1 MTVGSGLADSKEGCR
16 YLTSEVQQGKFGTIA
31 PGPRLPLVRML
42 LGRGN
47 PEEQLRFLLSAA
59 REYGPL
65 VGFRWLNRRSLLV
78 DHPDYIEYVLR
89 TNNRNYLKSK
99 NYEPVKLVIG
109 EGLIVSEG
117 DFWRRQ
123 RRLAQPAFHRK
134 RIADLASLM
143 VDETEAMQERWASS
157 SHAQGEPFDVH
168 QEMGHLTL
176 RIVAKALFGADIDE
190 RTINKISKAQRF
202 LNGYVDSRMG
212 ALPRL
217 PHWTPT
223 PANIHYRR
231 ALRDLDRVVYSLID
245 ECQRADRDV
254 GNLLSMLLG
263 AQDEQTGE
271 AMSEKQL
278 RDEVMTLLIAG
289 NETTA
294 VALSWTWYLL
304 AGHPEI
310 EEKLHGELDE
320 ELDGRMPTFEDL
332 PSLPYATMVL
342 KEAMRL
348 YPPAWIFSRRPI
360 EDDEIGGY
368 QVPAGTTILIS
379 PYVTHSNLRYWKEPE
394 VFDPKRFSPT
404 RAQGRPGFCYLPFGG
419 GPRKCIGDRF
429 AMTEGVL
436 ILASVA
442 QRYRLKPVVSHLVKP
457 EPLVTLRPQEGI
469 LVTLEDRK

>member
-1 MTVGSGLADSKEGCR
+1 M
-16 YLTSEVQQGKFGTIA
+16 TSEIQKTGTGTFA
-31 PGPRLPLVRML
+31 PGPKLPLTRML

-65 VGFRWLNRRSLLV
+65 VGFRWLNRSSILV
-78 DHPDYIEYVLR
+78 DHPDYVEYVLR
-89 TNNRNYLKSK
+89 TNNRNFLKSK

-134 RIADLASLM
+134 RIAELASLM
-143 VDETEAMQERWASS
+143 VAETEAMLEQWASS
-157 SHAQGEPFDVH
+157 SYTQGEPFDVH

-176 RIVAKALFGADIDE
+176 RIVAKALFGADIDK
-190 RTINKISKAQRF
+190 RAISKISKAQRF
-202 LNGYVDSRMG
+202 LNGYVDARMG

-231 ALRDLDRVVYSLID
+231 ALRDLDNVVYSLID
-245 ECQRADRDV
+245 ERQRANKDV

-304 AGHPEI
+304 AGHPEV
-310 EEKLHGELDE
+310 EMKLHRELDE
-320 ELDGRMPTFEDL
+320 VLEGRTPTFEDL
-332 PSLPYATMVL
+332 SALPYATMVL

-360 EDDEIGGY
+360 EDDEIGSY
-368 QVPAGTTILIS
+368 QVPEATTVLIS
-379 PYVTHSNLRYWKEPE
+379 PYVTHRNLRYWEEPE
-394 VFDPKRFSPT
+394 VFDPERFSPT
-404 RAQGRPGFCYLPFGG
+404 RAQGRPEFCYLPFGG

-442 QRYRLKPVVSHLVKP
+442 QRYRLKPVSFNPVKP
-457 EPLVTLRPQEGI
+457 EPLVTLRPHKGI